1 MLSGIFKTTFFPW
14 AFTSKPFVIRA
25 ALPVVSKDN
34 LKYFMIVNCD
44 HTQARSTNIT
54 MNGKIKTVQKLSKQ
68 NGEWEKITLKN
79 SKNNTFLLDISEGNG
94 EVF

>member
-1 MLSGIFKTTFFPW
+1 MLAGFFKG
-14 AFTSKPFVIRA
+14 
-25 ALPVVSKDN
+25 KDN

-68 NGEWEKITLKN
+68 NGEWENITLKN
-79 SKNNTFLLDISEGNG
+79 SKNNTFLLNISEGNG
-94 EVF
+94 EVFRVFNKD